1 MDAFFSERARA
12 ENSRWSDVE
21 SLLCC
26 PGAAYAALAAADRP
40 GDAFY
45 ATVATALAALAILLA
60 RPPRPGVEP
69 DLAEA
74 ILA

>member
-1 MDAFFSERARA
+1 LKFKLGISH
-12 ENSRWSDVE
+12 S
-21 SLLCC
+21 C
-26 PGAAYAALAAADRP
+26 PAQAALAAADRP

-45 ATVATALAALAILLA
+45 ATFATALAALAILLA